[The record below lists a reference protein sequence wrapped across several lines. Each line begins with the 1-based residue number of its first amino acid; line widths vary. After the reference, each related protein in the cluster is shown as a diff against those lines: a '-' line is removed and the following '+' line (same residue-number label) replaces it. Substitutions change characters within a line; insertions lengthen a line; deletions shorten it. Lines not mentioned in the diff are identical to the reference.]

1 MSTIKLLKAR
11 SFGEII
17 QDSFQ
22 FIGRNF
28 IHFTSN
34 FIIINGVF
42 LVLTFLRSYYFGA
55 EIKSFDTIQLVYIT
69 IVVIGGLISFAFT
82 PIYMAL
88 YHKNNGAHFNYK
100 DIFEFYKANFS
111 KILIYFLVT
120 LLLFLPLIIGFY
132 IALIIIT
139 ITVIG
144 ILLWP
149 ILFAFIYLLFAFPLY
164 EYLNSD
170 KGIFE
175 CYGYAFSLIFKRFF
189 AVTSAIA
196 LIYTIIIV
204 AYFVILAALG
214 LFSSFVGIDFKDT
227 TAIQT
232 AMQSYFEV
240 LSSPLT
246 LLISIV
252 IQILIASFSMSTGI
266 AYYSQKEVLEKINQ
280 YDELDQLGQD
290 Y

>member
-1 MSTIKLLKAR
+1 MNTMKLLKER

-28 IHFTSN
+28 VHFTIN
-34 FIIINGVF
+34 FIIINGAF
-42 LVLTFLRSYYFGA
+42 LLLSFLRNYYFGIDLRSLDA
-55 EIKSFDTIQLVYIT
+55 MQILYIV
-69 IVVIGGLISFAFT
+69 IMIIGGVISFAFT
-82 PIYMAL
+82 PVYMTL
-88 YHKNNGAHFNYK
+88 YHRNNGSNFDYK
-100 DIFEFYKANFS
+100 DIIEFYKANFS
-111 KILIYFLVT
+111 KILIYLLVT

-132 IALIIIT
+132 IALLVIA

-149 ILFAFIYLLFAFPLY
+149 ILFAFIYLVFAFPLY

-170 KGIFE
+170 RGIFE
-175 CYGYAFSLIFKRFF
+175 CYGYAFTLIFKRFW

-196 LIYTIIIV
+196 LIYTLIFV
-204 AYFVILAALG
+204 TYFIFISVFG
-214 LFSSFVGIDFKDT
+214 LFSSFVGIDYTDSDS
-227 TAIQT
+227 IQT
-232 AMQSYFEV
+232 ALKTYMEV
-240 LSSPLT
+240 LSSPLA
-246 LLISIV
+246 LLINIIV
-252 IQILIASFSMSTGI
+252 QILIASISMSTGI
-266 AYYSQKEVLEKINQ
+266 AYYSQKELVEKTNQ

>member
-88 YHKNNGAHFNYK
+88 YHKNNGAHFDYK